1 MKTVVVMQPYFFPYL
16 GYFQLVAASSVFV
29 FLDDVTFIKR
39 GWINRNSFLVKNRA
53 HLFSVPL
60 QAPSIHRQIAATL
73 VTEDPHWQSQL
84 LRLLENS
91 YARAPYRD
99 SVLGLVRQILSTSQQ
114 SIGDLAAASVR
125 AVCAH
130 VGLSTTWQTSSEGHP
145 SQGLTGAE
153 RIIDICRTLQATRY
167 VNAPGG
173 KELYDPAEFAR
184 AGIELRFLR
193 PTLRAYA
200 QTGGAFVGGLSII
213 DVLMF
218 NPPEQVRAWMEA
230 YELE

>member
-16 GYFQLVAASSVFV
+16 GYFQLAAASTVFV
-29 FLDDVTFIKR
+29 FLDDVAFIKR
-39 GWINRNSFLVKNRA
+39 GWINRNNFLVQNRA

-60 QAPSIHRQIAATL
+60 QAPSINRQIATTL
-73 VTEDPHWQSQL
+73 VAEDPNWQIQM
-84 LRLLENS
+84 LRMLENA
-91 YARAPYRD
+91 YARAPFRNDILVLVKQVLSLPYR
-99 SVLGLVRQILSTSQQ
+99 

-130 VGLSTTWQTSSEGHP
+130 VGMPVTWQTSSENHP
-145 SQGLTGAE
+145 QNRLTGTE
-153 RIIDICRTLQATRY
+153 RIIDICRTLNATCY

-173 KELYDPAEFAR
+173 KDLYDPGEFAR
-184 AGIELRFLR
+184 SGIELRFLR
-193 PTLRAYA
+193 PVLPPYSQA
-200 QTGGAFVGGLSII
+200 GGAYVSGLSII

-218 NPPEQVRAWMEA
+218 NPPDVVRAWMEA